1 MYGRDGALLG
11 RVTRLLGDP
20 GRDIFD
26 GIAFRAGL
34 FAPEHAAPL
43 ADIER
48 ITERAIMVRLAAGEA
63 GPPAPP
69 PGLGPVRRR
78 RWRDEEDD

>member
-1 MYGRDGALLG
+1 VYGADGARLG
-11 RVTRLLGDP
+11 RVTRLLGDA

-34 FAPEHAAPL
+34 FAREQAVLL

-48 ITERAIMVRLAAGEA
+48 ITERAIVVRLSAAEA
-63 GPPAPP
+63 GRPAARRQR
-69 PGLGPVRRR
+69 GPNE
-78 RWRDEEDD
+78 RD